1 MIASEEITSLD
12 IENVLK
18 SILKLDPGI
27 LIMIMGDL
35 WRQWIE
41 GKYLSVMTDLAIYFA
56 KEGFKIMAFYSASDW
71 LNFRKRRSDW
81 AVLWCTFEMAYAN
94 MKGDMPL

>member
-35 WRQWIE
+35 WREWIR

-56 KEGFKIMAFYSASDW
+56 KEGFQINAFEAS
-71 LNFRKRRSDW
+71 L
-81 AVLWCTFEMAYAN
+81 
-94 MKGDMPL
+94 